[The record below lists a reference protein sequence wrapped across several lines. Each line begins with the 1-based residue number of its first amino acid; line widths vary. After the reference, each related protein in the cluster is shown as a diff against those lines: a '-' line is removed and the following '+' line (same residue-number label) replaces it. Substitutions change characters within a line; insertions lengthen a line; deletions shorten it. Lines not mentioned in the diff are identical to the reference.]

1 MITGKKNQPF
11 KRVSLLIIIM
21 IDCDRSWTRYVAILK
36 SVSLDVHATYLDREK
51 GQKQMFKMTFAIAQ

>member
-1 MITGKKNQPF
+1 
-11 KRVSLLIIIM
+11 M